1 MKAILN
7 YELHLHHYTHRLPSS
22 KLPSYYPLAIP
33 LLASTLKVAFLSLF
47 CIMIQFT
54 SAYYYK
60 QRFSE
65 LAQFLSHKIKKAPRP
80 SKSSRSPKRYI
91 NYQVLQR
98 LCLRHQTEHA
108 HRGTTSPPEL
118 LPDIRVSDY
127 AGCQFLYH
135 AEYELATSQAL
146 WHHL

>member
-7 YELHLHHYTHRLPSS
+7 YELHLHQYTHRLPSS
-22 KLPSYYPLAIP
+22 KLPSCYPLTIP

-47 CIMIQFT
+47 CIMIQLT

-60 QRFSE
+60 LRFFRTHIVSE
-65 LAQFLSHKIKKAPRP
+65 PQDKKAPRP

-91 NYQVLQR
+91 NYQVLQP
-98 LCLRHQTEHA
+98 LCLRHQTERA

-127 AGCQFLYH
+127 AGCPFLYH